1 MCDLIGLWEAVMASK
16 ATKMALRSNMHK
28 YLITYRDD
36 TVNLTGKIS
45 VTGEITKFYL
55 CHR

>member
-1 MCDLIGLWEAVMASK
+1 MASE

-45 VTGEITKFYL
+45 VTGEITKFYR
-55 CHR
+55 CYR